1 MDDLLDSDTGYVGL
15 PLVQL
20 CNLADTAWILEV
32 RIHVQ
37 EPGEKDVEYGTHGR
51 IKKTFDQLDIV
62 EVLKTE
68 FKSRRGRVMVSRK
81 SRPSHHH
88 TIQPPTDIVTVCADR
103 VMADKARKEV
113 QQRMNKRVRLVEL
126 DFQPS
131 LRETGWPSATDM
143 EFKCIG

>member
-15 PLVQL
+15 PLIQL

-62 EVLKTE
+62 EVLGTE

-88 TIQPPTDIVTVCADR
+88 IIT
-103 VMADKARKEV
+103 
-113 QQRMNKRVRLVEL
+113 
-126 DFQPS
+126 PS
-131 LRETGWPSATDM
+131 NHQLTL
-143 EFKCIG
+143 